1 MLAPAVSRL
10 ETHAHTHTHTPA
22 PAPAQSLRAR
32 PRAQRRPAALR
43 CPPPGMEYFV
53 VPAQKMPSLQHFR
66 KSEKEVIGGL
76 CRWGRALFRSAL
88 FISTFFFP
96 PPLPTFSFFF
106 FSFFFFSLHAFIVF

>member
-10 ETHAHTHTHTPA
+10 ETHAHTHTRPLQPRRSRSAPGPA
-22 PAPAQSLRAR
+22 PSGAPQPS
-32 PRAQRRPAALR
+32 R

-76 CRWGRALFRSAL
+76 CRWGRAVFRSAL
-88 FISTFFFP
+88 FISTFFF
-96 PPLPTFSFFF
+96 FFF
-106 FSFFFFSLHAFIVF
+106 KCIYYFV